1 MAMMAY
7 RATIFCVFF
16 NYAMLIARYIS
27 GFIFPGDVKSLPGTA
42 DIIALKGIENF
53 ASFDTVSGLL
63 LTAGVLALFAFSLL
77 IPTIPFIFMLFG
89 LSGIIMDAYIWQLP
103 LPDVFK
109 FPIIMGITIIHFVG
123 ISQYAARS
131 SLQGS

>member
-7 RATIFCVFF
+7 RATMFMVFF

-27 GFIFPGDVKSLPGTA
+27 GYIFPGDVKSLPSTA
-42 DIIALKGIENF
+42 AIPVLGGIENF
-53 ASFDTVSGLL
+53 LNFDTVSGLL

-89 LSGIIMDAYIWQLP
+89 LSGIIVNAYIWQLP

-109 FPIIMGITIIHFVG
+109 FPIIMGITIIHIVG
-123 ISQYAARS
+123 ISQYASRS
-131 SLQGS
+131 TLQGT